1 MLKHMFSPLQ
11 IKGMTVKNR
20 FAVPPMVTDFGN
32 ERGEVT
38 ARLIAYLEARAKGGF
53 GLITVE
59 ATTVLPNTSSFP
71 KGLGLWDDHL
81 TKGFSTLAEAVHA
94 HGAKLSVQLYHP
106 GRQTVSALGTQPV
119 SASPLPC
126 PVCGEVPKELSQ
138 KDIRTLVRAFG
149 EAAARA
155 KSAGCDAVEIHGAH
169 GYLLNQFISPYSNRR
184 VDEYGGTLANRM
196 RFPLEVLKSVRRNC
210 GADFPIIFRMSP
222 NERVIGGLTIEESL
236 VIADMLANAGVD
248 VLSVSTGVYGSVAYI
263 IPNYCLP
270 EGLNVGDA
278 AAIRQHTGLPVAVA
292 GRITD
297 PLMAENI
304 VKAGKADIVMMGRA
318 SIVDPELPKK
328 AAAGALGDIRPC
340 ISCNQ
345 ACVGG
350 LNGPAMVMSCLVNPS
365 VGHEKDYVVE
375 EAPFKKSVMVVG
387 GGPAGLEAARIL
399 AERGHRVV
407 LYEKSDRLGGQF
419 RIAAMPPEKQP
430 LAKLIRW
437 QADQAIKAGVSIK
450 MKQEVTAGLV
460 KEVKPDVVIIATG
473 GKPLVPDIPGAGG
486 EHVLQANDILD
497 GKAKTGNRVVIMGG
511 GSVGCETADLLL
523 HQNKRVTI
531 VEMLDELAKDA
542 ESTQRFFLLTRLKT
556 LGADIRTGTRIV
568 EVLNDG
574 VRAESGG
581 QPVVLRGFDTIVA
594 AFGVVPE
601 NSLASKIEGMVSE
614 VHVIGD
620 AKDPRKAVDA
630 LRDAE
635 ALAAAI

>member
-1 MLKHMFSPLQ
+1 
-11 IKGMTVKNR
+11 
-20 FAVPPMVTDFGN
+20 MVTDYGN

-38 ARLIAYLEARAKGGF
+38 PRLIAYLEARAKGGF

-81 TKGFSTLAEAVHA
+81 AKGLSSLAEAVHA

-126 PVCGEVPKELSQ
+126 PVCGDVPKELSQ
-138 KDIRTLVRAFG
+138 KDIAVLTKAFG

-184 VDEYGGTLANRM
+184 VDEYGGILANRM
-196 RFPLEVLKSVRRNC
+196 RFPLEVVKAVRRSC
-210 GADFPIIFRMSP
+210 GADFPIIVRLSP
-222 NERVIGGLTIEESL
+222 NERVVGGLTIEESL
-236 VIADMLANAGVD
+236 VVAGMLAEAGVD
-248 VLSVSTGVYGSVAYI
+248 ILSVSTGVYGSMAYI
-263 IPNYCLP
+263 IPNYCLS

-278 AAIRQHTGLPVAVA
+278 AAIRQRAGIPVAVA

-297 PLMAENI
+297 PLMAESI
-304 VKAGKADIVMMGRA
+304 VKTGKADLVMMGRA
-318 SIVDPELPKK
+318 SIVDPELPNK
-328 AAAGALGDIRPC
+328 AAAGALEDIRPC

-350 LNGPAMVMSCLVNPS
+350 INGPAAVMSCLVNPS
-365 VGHEKDYVVE
+365 VGHEKECVIE
-375 EAPFKKSVMVVG
+375 EASVKKKVMVVG

-399 AERGHRVV
+399 AKRGHRVV
-407 LYEKSDRLGGQF
+407 LYERGERLGGQF
-419 RIAAMPPEKQP
+419 RIAAIPPEKQP

-437 QADQAIKAGVSIK
+437 QTDQAKKAGVTIK
-450 MKQEVTAGLV
+450 IKEEVTARLI
-460 KEVKPDVVIIATG
+460 KESQPDVVVIATG
-473 GKPLVPDIPGAGG
+473 GKPLVPDIPGAGAP
-486 EHVLQANDILD
+486 HVVFAADILE
-497 GKAKTGNRVVIMGG
+497 GKATTKNRVIIMGG

-523 HQNKRVTI
+523 HQNKKVTI
-531 VEMLDELAKDA
+531 VEMLDELAQDA

-556 LGADIRTGTRIV
+556 LGADIRTGTRIL
-568 EVLNDG
+568 EVLRDG

-581 QPVVLRGFDTIVA
+581 QPLELVGFDTVVA
-594 AFGVVPE
+594 AFGVAPE
-601 NSLASKIEGMVSE
+601 NALAGKIEGLVSE

-620 AKDPRKAVDA
+620 AKEPRKAVDA
-630 LRDAE
+630 IRDAE
-635 ALAAAI
+635 ALARAI

>member
-1 MLKHMFSPLQ
+1 MIKHMFTPLR
-11 IKGMTVKNR
+11 IKSMTIKNR
-20 FAVPPMVTDFGN
+20 FAVPPMVTDYGN
-32 ERGEVT
+32 EKGEVT
-38 ARLIAYLEARAKGGF
+38 DRLIAYLEARSKGGF

-81 TKGFSTLAEAVHA
+81 AKGFSALAEAVHA

-119 SASPLPC
+119 SASPLSC
-126 PVCGEVPKELSQ
+126 PVCDEIPKELSYE
-138 KDIRTLVRAFG
+138 DIDVLVRAFG
-149 EAAARA
+149 EAAGRA

-169 GYLLNQFISPYSNRR
+169 GYLLNQFISPYSNKR
-184 VDEYGGTLANRM
+184 VDDYGGPLVNRM
-196 RFPLEVLKSVRRNC
+196 RFPLEVVKSVRRAC
-210 GADFPIIFRMSP
+210 GADFPIIFRLSP
-222 NERVIGGLTIEESL
+222 NERVLGGLTIQESL
-236 VIADMLANAGVD
+236 VVAHMLVEAGVD
-248 VLSVSTGVYGSVAYI
+248 LLSISTGVYGSVAYI

-270 EGLNVGDA
+270 EGLNVEDA
-278 AAIRQHTGLPVAVA
+278 AAIRRETGVPVAVA

-297 PLMAENI
+297 PLMAESI

-318 SIVDPELPKK
+318 SIVDPELPNK
-328 AAAGALGDIRPC
+328 AAAGALQDIRPC

-350 LNGPAMVMSCLVNPS
+350 VNGPLMVMSCLVNPS
-365 VGHEKDYVVE
+365 VGHEKENVIV
-375 EAPFKKSVMVVG
+375 EAPVKKNIMVVG

-399 AERGHRVV
+399 AKRGHRVV
-407 LYEKSDRLGGQF
+407 LYERTNRLGGQF

-437 QADQAIKAGVSIK
+437 QTREAIKAGVTVK
-450 MKQEVTAGLV
+450 MNQEVTAELV
-460 KEVKPDVVIIATG
+460 KEVGPDAVVIATG
-473 GKPLVPDIPGAGG
+473 GKPLLPDIPGIRA
-486 EHVLQANDILD
+486 EHVIPANDVLD
-497 GKAKTGNRVVIMGG
+497 GKTKTGSRVIVMGG

-523 HQNKRVTI
+523 HQNRKVTI
-531 VEMLDELAKDA
+531 VEMMDELAEDA

-556 LGADIRTGTRIV
+556 LGADIRTKTKIV

-581 QPVVLRGFDTIVA
+581 EQVEIRGFDTVVA
-594 AFGVVPE
+594 AFGVSPE
-601 NSLASKIEGMVSE
+601 NSLAGKIEGLVNE

-620 AKDPRKAVDA
+620 AKEPRKAVDA
-630 LRDAE
+630 LREAE
-635 ALAAAI
+635 ALALSM

>member
-1 MLKHMFSPLQ
+1 VLRHMFSPLR
-11 IKGMTVKNR
+11 IKGMTLKNR
-20 FAVPPMVTDFGN
+20 FAVPPMVTDYGN

-38 ARLIAYLEARAKGGF
+38 PRLIAYLEARAKGGF

-81 TKGFSTLAEAVHA
+81 AKGLSSLAEAVHA

-126 PVCGEVPKELSQ
+126 PVCGDVPKELSQ
-138 KDIRTLVRAFG
+138 KDIAVLTKAFG

-184 VDEYGGTLANRM
+184 VDEYGGILANRM
-196 RFPLEVLKSVRRNC
+196 RFPLEVVKAVRRSC
-210 GADFPIIFRMSP
+210 GADFPIIVRLSP
-222 NERVIGGLTIEESL
+222 NERVVGGLTIEESL
-236 VIADMLANAGVD
+236 VVAGMLAEAGVD
-248 VLSVSTGVYGSVAYI
+248 ILSVSTGVYGSMAYI
-263 IPNYCLP
+263 IPNYCLS

-278 AAIRQHTGLPVAVA
+278 AAIRQRAGIPVAVA

-297 PLMAENI
+297 PLMAESI
-304 VKAGKADIVMMGRA
+304 VKTGKADLVMMGRA
-318 SIVDPELPKK
+318 SIVDPELPNK
-328 AAAGALGDIRPC
+328 AAAGALEDIRPC

-350 LNGPAMVMSCLVNPS
+350 INGPAAVMSCLVNPS
-365 VGHEKDYVVE
+365 VGHEKEYVIE
-375 EAPFKKSVMVVG
+375 EASVKKKVMVVG

-399 AERGHRVV
+399 AKRGHRVV
-407 LYEKSDRLGGQF
+407 LYERGERLGGQF
-419 RIAAMPPEKQP
+419 RIAAIPPEKQP

-437 QADQAIKAGVSIK
+437 QTDQAKKAGVTIK
-450 MKQEVTAGLV
+450 IKEEVTARLI
-460 KEVKPDVVIIATG
+460 KESQPDVVVIATG
-473 GKPLVPDIPGAGG
+473 GKPLVPDIPGAGAP
-486 EHVLQANDILD
+486 HVVFAADILE
-497 GKAKTGNRVVIMGG
+497 GKATTKNRVIIMGG

-523 HQNKRVTI
+523 HQNKKVTI
-531 VEMLDELAKDA
+531 VEMLDELAQDA

-556 LGADIRTGTRIV
+556 LGADIRTGTRIL
-568 EVLNDG
+568 EVLRDG

-581 QPVVLRGFDTIVA
+581 QPLELVGFDTVVA
-594 AFGVVPE
+594 AFGVAPE
-601 NSLASKIEGMVSE
+601 NALAGKIEGLVSE

-620 AKDPRKAVDA
+620 AKEPRKAVDA
-630 LRDAE
+630 IRDAE
-635 ALAAAI
+635 ALARAI